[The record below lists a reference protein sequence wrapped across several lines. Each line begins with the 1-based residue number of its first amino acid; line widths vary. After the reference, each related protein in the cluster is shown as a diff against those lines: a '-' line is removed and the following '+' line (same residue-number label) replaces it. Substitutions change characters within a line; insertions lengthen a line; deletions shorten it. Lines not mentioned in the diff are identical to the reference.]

1 VEKVIHGLNWDS
13 QRWLDYGL
21 KLQMGIVKAH
31 HDDMAYFG
39 LNMKLFE
46 DVNIIF
52 CHENINPIEL
62 SFNIVAEDKWDDNW
76 HTIISDNTRIKVIS
90 PGECIKWQMYTFL
103 QAYSD
108 GFSLYGWES
117 YLPGRSFRF
126 KIFGRLIKPIEK
138 ITNICVMEWKWVSK
152 GTQKLQLEYS
162 TLDIVKQTD

>member
-1 VEKVIHGLNWDS
+1 
-13 QRWLDYGL
+13 
-21 KLQMGIVKAH
+21 
-31 HDDMAYFG
+31 
-39 LNMKLFE
+39 
-46 DVNIIF
+46 
-52 CHENINPIEL
+52 
-62 SFNIVAEDKWDDNW
+62 
-76 HTIISDNTRIKVIS
+76 
-90 PGECIKWQMYTFL
+90 MYTFL